1 MGCKNDHVHLI
12 KHAVL
17 FIDAC
22 VSINVILEKFP
33 SQKYE
38 SYVQPMEIENGQ
50 KWFIKAR
57 KNQQVGPCT
66 VSEGCESGY
75 GVFSKL
81 IWQPDICIYTL

>member
-1 MGCKNDHVHLI
+1 MGCKNDHVYLI

-38 SYVQPMEIENGQ
+38 SYVQPIENGQ
-50 KWFIKAR
+50 NLFIKTR

-66 VSEGCESGY
+66 GSEGCESCRG
-75 GVFSKL
+75 FL
-81 IWQPDICIYTL
+81 IMVYSPS